1 MAQTGV
7 KEAPKEPPGREV
19 RIEIGLGPDNQ
30 IVTKPKTFRVSKS
43 KNQEV
48 VWVCAEKHEH
58 RVGAPPCFTVDFE
71 TNGSPFYEKQFGS
84 DAPVSGLVRRD
95 VLAGPKKYKYTVR
108 LGSAVDDPEGEVDP

>member
-7 KEAPKEPPGREV
+7 KQALKEPPGREV
-19 RIEIGLGPDNQ
+19 RVEVSLDSTDH

-43 KNQEV
+43 RNEEV
-48 VWVCAEKHEH
+48 IWVCAEKHAQ
-58 RVGAPPCFTVDFE
+58 GQPCFTVDFE

-108 LGSAVDDPEGEVDP
+108 LGSVVDDPEGVVDP

>member
-7 KEAPKEPPGREV
+7 KEAPKEPPGREIRV
-19 RIEIGLGPDNQ
+19 EISLDAKGH
-30 IVTKPKTFRVSKS
+30 IVTNPGTFKVCKS

-48 VWVCAEKHEH
+48 VWVWAGEKHEH
-58 RVGAPPCFTVDFE
+58 PFTVDFE

-95 VLAGPKKYKYTVR
+95 VLPGPKKYKYTVR
-108 LGSAVDDPEGEVDP
+108 FGNAVDDPDGEVDP

>member
-19 RIEIGLGPDNQ
+19 RVEISLDSENH
-30 IVTKPKTFRVSKS
+30 IVTKPKIFRVNKC

-48 VWVCAEKHEH
+48 VWVCAENCDH
-58 RVGAPPCFTVDFE
+58 PFTVDFE

-95 VLAGPKKYKYTVR
+95 VLAGPKRYKYTIR
-108 LGSAVDDPEGEVDP
+108 LGSAVDDPEGVVDP